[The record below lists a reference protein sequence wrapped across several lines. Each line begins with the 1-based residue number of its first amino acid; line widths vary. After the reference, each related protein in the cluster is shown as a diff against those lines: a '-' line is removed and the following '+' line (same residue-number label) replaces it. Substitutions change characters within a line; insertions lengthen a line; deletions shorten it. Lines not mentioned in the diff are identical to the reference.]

1 MVMHITIIIVNI
13 SIMAMNIT
21 IIIVSISMVMNI
33 TIILHQ
39 AGGDSNASRVV
50 ALIDK

>member
-1 MVMHITIIIVNI
+1 
-13 SIMAMNIT
+13 MAMNIT
-21 IIIVSISMVMNI
+21 IIIVNITIMVMNI
-33 TIILHQ
+33 AIILHQ